1 MADKIKDS
9 VLNSV
14 VGGKDEGITYKYKS
28 GDCFRSISGQFIYYE
43 IIEPAGRIDEISNTP
58 IYKCNMY
65 VAYSIAGHKVGKLEK
80 EFSESLLDRYEKIN
94 CIPKGVK

>member
-28 GDCFRSISGQFIYYE
+28 GDCFRSISGQFVYYE

-65 VAYSIAGHKVGKLEK
+65 VAYSIALILRDWQVCVP
-80 EFSESLLDRYEKIN
+80 LLRWH
-94 CIPKGVK
+94 CTV

>member
-28 GDCFRSISGQFIYYE
+28 GDCFRSISIFDFYYE
-43 IIEPAGRIDEISNTP
+43 IIEPAGYIDIQSNSP
-58 IYKCNMY
+58 VYKCYMY
-65 VAYSIAGHKVGKLEK
+65 CSNYLLDKKYFKIEKDITENALDISDKIDYIPK
-80 EFSESLLDRYEKIN
+80 EFK
-94 CIPKGVK
+94 